1 MVKDLLRNVRIENYH
16 INLGKIFSFL
26 NLLSTYQSL
35 VLLRRQNVKEDH
47 GVYESEF
54 SFSKEDIDFIKK
66 WLVAMKKLLEFLLLR
81 YPSETALYTV
91 SFIFRN
97 NL

>member
-1 MVKDLLRNVRIENYH
+1 MVKDLLRNVRIENFH

-35 VLLRRQNVKEDH
+35 VLLRRQNIKEDH
-47 GVYESEF
+47 GAYETEF
-54 SFSKEDIDFIKK
+54 SFTKEDIDFIKK

-81 YPSETALYTV
+81 YPGETALYTV
-91 SFIFRN
+91 SFIFRK
-97 NL
+97 